1 MTGPLGV
8 HFPAKSNPSGITEA
22 MHTEIGR
29 RTLRSSTAASSVA
42 ARVLRDPP
50 RNPFDT
56 SNYLILRR
64 GSLALRQPS
73 EMMELRSPF
82 RFSIPI
88 SVFLAS
94 RPCSLFPEFSF
105 LQKSKHLKCK
115 LLKSPGGEN
124 WAENLESGWEAAELI
139 DLLLRPQT
147 DRCIRRPTQ
156 T

>member
-94 RPCSLFPEFSF
+94 PCSLFPEFS
-105 LQKSKHLKCK
+105 LQKMSKHLKCK
-115 LLKSPGGEN
+115 FLKSPGGEN
-124 WAENLESGWEAAELI
+124 WAENLESGWEAAEI
-139 DLLLRPQT
+139 DLLLHPQT
-147 DRCIRRPTQ
+147 DGCIRRPTQ